1 MDVPHIPPHSHH
13 FLPPVICGLA
23 RGNMNNP
30 FYETNARSLTLEAI
44 LSMRVDRDTE
54 LSQCIQA
61 VVNKR
66 NNVLIYGD
74 RGVGKTFLLRLIQK
88 ELNKNDEVF
97 AAFVETSA
105 LCSFGTEDPVAS
117 FSRLLLLQFCTCIW
131 KDILGKSYLDL
142 RETLDE
148 EKQDITLRNITEK
161 TTQRV
166 YAHLMTH
173 QRQAQHQIFN
183 TIGFSAG
190 VKGEKKEQISHQK
203 QQADVLP
210 FEFVEF
216 AQELSKNVLLPK
228 GKKRTI
234 ILCDEANLL
243 PSFFQEEILERYF
256 GLFCAQQFQFV
267 FVAGLLPWHDR
278 SMPDCF
284 ETTIEL
290 NGFTAISDLQGF
302 ISRVNTTDISI
313 HEDSI
318 SLLHERFKGHPR
330 HSLGVCWRAYELA
343 QDQQESEISVDHMQ
357 QACDTYE
364 ALLIKRE
371 TEFRQN
377 EI

>member
-1 MDVPHIPPHSHH
+1 
-13 FLPPVICGLA
+13 
-23 RGNMNNP
+23 MNNP
-30 FYETNARSLTLEAI
+30 FYKTNARSLPLETI
-44 LSMRVDRDTE
+44 LSIRVDRDSE

-88 ELNKNDEVF
+88 ELNKNEEVF

-105 LCSFGTEDPVAS
+105 LFSYGSEDPVAS

-131 KDILGKSYLDL
+131 KDMLGKSYLDL

-148 EKQDITLRNITEK
+148 GEQDITLRNTAER

-173 QRQAQHQIFN
+173 QRQAQYQMSHS
-183 TIGFSAG
+183 IGFSAG
-190 VKGEKKEQISHQK
+190 VKGDKKEQISHQK

-216 AQELSKNVLLPK
+216 AQELSKKVLLPK

-234 ILCDEANLL
+234 LLCDEANLL
-243 PSFFQEEILERYF
+243 PSFFQEEILDRYF

-284 ETTIEL
+284 ETAIEL
-290 NGFTAISDLQGF
+290 NGFTSITDLQGF
-302 ISRVNTTDISI
+302 ISRVNTTDVSIS
-313 HEDSI
+313 EDSI

-343 QDQQESEISVDHMQ
+343 QIQQESEISVAHMQ

-364 ALLIKRE
+364 ALLTKQEKAAKKIENKC
-371 TEFRQN
+371 
-377 EI
+377 